1 MNRMSRDV
9 QGGLFRDKSNLYKEN
24 CIFTVC
30 YQRSRKKMKTLRLTK
45 LGAKMKEAGFTLV
58 ELAVVM
64 IIIGLLIGGVLKG
77 QELITNAQI
86 SSTVTQIRGIDT
98 AAVTFRD
105 MYNSLPGTVRNPG
118 SRLPNCTSVPC
129 LTNQTGTGSATTSNP
144 NNGRLDMGFDSIPDD
159 GGEAA
164 AFFVHMAK
172 ADLMGGIDEG
182 IGPVFGGY
190 FPQANVS
197 GSGFHAAFVRS
208 DSADDMMPGLSVAGD
223 GVDIV
228 RSGHYLSLHSSVQA
242 GAAVTGDADSAI
254 LTPNMAA
261 RIDRKLDDG
270 SATTGTIY
278 SMGEGTDCAA
288 ENGTYAEA
296 TTDLVCGLYI
306 RIQQ

>member
-1 MNRMSRDV
+1 
-9 QGGLFRDKSNLYKEN
+9 
-24 CIFTVC
+24 
-30 YQRSRKKMKTLRLTK
+30 MKRLTLTK
-45 LGAKMKEAGFTLV
+45 LGAKMREAGFTLV

-105 MYNSLPGTVRNPG
+105 MYNSLPGTLRSPTA
-118 SRLPNCTSVPC
+118 RLPNCTSAPC
-129 LTNQTGTGSATTSNP
+129 QTKSGAGNGTTSNA
-144 NNGRLDMGFDSIPDD
+144 NNGRLDHGFEVVPGD

-172 ADLMGGIDEG
+172 ADLMGGVDEG
-182 IGPVFGGY
+182 QGPVFGGY

-197 GSGFHAAFVRS
+197 GSGFHAAFVNS
-208 DSADDMMPGLSVAGD
+208 SAANTEMPGLSITGD
-223 GVDIV
+223 GKNII
-228 RSGHYLSLHSSVQA
+228 RSGHYLALHSSVTA
-242 GAAVTGDADSAI
+242 GDKIDGTAVTGGDAQI

-270 SATTGTIY
+270 SASTGTIF
-278 SMGEGTDCAA
+278 SMGNGEACATDS
-288 ENGTYAEA
+288 GTYVEA

>member
-1 MNRMSRDV
+1 
-9 QGGLFRDKSNLYKEN
+9 
-24 CIFTVC
+24 
-30 YQRSRKKMKTLRLTK
+30 MKTLRLTK

-105 MYNSLPGTVRNPG
+105 MYNSLPGTVRNPS
-118 SRLPNCTSVPC
+118 SRLPNCASAPC
-129 LTNQTGTGSATTSNP
+129 LTTPGAGNGTTSNP
-144 NNGRLDMGFDSIPDD
+144 NNGRLDTGFEVDPED
-159 GGEAA
+159 GGESA

-172 ADLMGGIDEG
+172 ADLMGGVDEG
-182 IGPVFGGY
+182 LGQVFGGY

-197 GSGFHAAFVRS
+197 GSGFHAAFVNS
-208 DSADDMMPGLSVAGD
+208 SAADDEMPGLSVAGD
-223 GVDIV
+223 GKNII

-278 SMGEGTDCAA
+278 SMGNDEDCATEEGT
-288 ENGTYAEA
+288 YQEA